1 MSTLTVTGPW
11 TDEMSPVMTPT
22 LTVVKISAI
31 SDIIHFGRVMCYNYR
46 DIGEIEWNC
55 HQNWHFNN

>member
-1 MSTLTVTGPW
+1 
-11 TDEMSPVMTPT
+11 MSPVMTPT
-22 LTVVKISAI
+22 LTVVKISPI